1 MIEIKR
7 TNGTAF
13 GSVQSPR
20 GHEKMGQ
27 KCDIFSAALK
37 RKSASLFTE
46 GGARI
51 GAWIAACGRYSF
63 SRPKSFIFLNRVRLS
78 IPRLSAVG
86 PRFQLFFF
94 KAFSR

>member
-7 TNGTAF
+7 TNEAAF
-13 GSVQSPR
+13 GSVQPQK

-27 KCDIFSAALK
+27 KCDIFSVPPK
-37 RKSASLFTE
+37 RKSASLFTG

-51 GAWIAACGRYSF
+51 GAWIAVCRRYSF

>member
-7 TNGTAF
+7 TNETAF
-13 GSVQSPR
+13 GSVQPQK

-27 KCDIFSAALK
+27 KCDIFSVAPK
-37 RKSASLFTE
+37 RESASLFTE
-46 GGARI
+46 GGART
-51 GAWIAACGRYSF
+51 GAWIATRRRYSF

-78 IPRLSAVG
+78 MPRLSAVG

>member
-1 MIEIKR
+1 MELPLEAFSPQEGTKKWDR
-7 TNGTAF
+7 NATFFLRPSNGKAPPF
-13 GSVQSPR
+13 LLG
-20 GHEKMGQ
+20 E
-27 KCDIFSAALK
+27 AL
-37 RKSASLFTE
+37 
-46 GGARI
+46 
-51 GAWIAACGRYSF
+51 GAWIAACGCYSF

>member
-7 TNGTAF
+7 TNGAAF
-13 GSVQSPR
+13 GSVQSLS

-27 KCDIFSAALK
+27 KCDIFLRPSNGKAPPFLLGRRSDRGVDCSVRAL
-37 RKSASLFTE
+37 F
-46 GGARI
+46 
-51 GAWIAACGRYSF
+51 F